1 MSCTITDY
9 LYYYSSTLTGQALT
23 NQQVWAIPG
32 ADSYRIKVGGSFRT
46 LNVNP
51 DQTSLPLRF
60 GIVATT
66 DSNGQFSLTLPYG
79 DSTETHPASPEPRW
93 SILLPDGRVLTGI
106 VPSVAGPLTLDDLLS
121 SYGWSVSS
129 AVYVA
134 QATPGAIAR
143 GTASFSNSNSASIL
157 FSAPFAANSYI
168 LKLTPSLDSV
178 TNELPVVA
186 YAAKTTTGFDIKLS
200 DAFNGTVDW
209 EAAL

>member
-9 LYYYSSTLTGQALT
+9 LYYYSSTLTGQALI

-32 ADSYRIKVGGSFRT
+32 ANYYRIKVAGSFRT

-93 SILLPDGRVLTGI
+93 SMLLPDGRVLTGI

-157 FSAPFAANSYI
+157 FAVPFAANSYI
-168 LKLTPSLDSV
+168 IKLTPSLDSV

-186 YAAKTTTGFDIKLS
+186 YAAKTATGFDIKLS